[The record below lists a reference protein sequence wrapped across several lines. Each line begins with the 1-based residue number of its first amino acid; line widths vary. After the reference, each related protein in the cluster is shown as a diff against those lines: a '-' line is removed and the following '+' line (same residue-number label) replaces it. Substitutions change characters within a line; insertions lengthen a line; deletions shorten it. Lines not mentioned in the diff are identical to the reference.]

1 MHKLLLIFLFFL
13 TFNIYAQDANE
24 ILKKSEEKIKG
35 IKSSY
40 QEMMIKIVRPKWSKE
55 MIMKGWS
62 MGEDYFAS
70 VVLSPAKE
78 KGIVFLKR
86 ENEVWNYIPSIERT
100 IKLPPSMMMQNWMG
114 TDFTNDDLVQRSS
127 ITDDYTNIII
137 GNEIIDGLD
146 CWLIEL
152 IPNEDA
158 AVVWGKL
165 VMWIDK
171 KDYMQLKTQF
181 FDEYDEMVS
190 IMTGKA
196 IKNFDCKIITQINDG
211 FGNAL
216 IQGIKEVETDFLCI
230 FNADGSFDP
239 KYLKNM
245 SDELSKNG
253 DFIFNSRYEN
263 SGGSDDD
270 TFLTYIGNRLFTFI
284 CNLLF
289 RLDISDVLFT
299 YVMGKTLAFKSLE
312 LKRKDFRFCIE
323 LPVLAKLKKYKLIS
337 RPSYERSRLSGKK
350 KVNEFTD
357 GLLILISILTMFIF
371 RK

>member
-62 MGEDYFAS
+62 IGEDYFVS

-86 ENEVWNYIPSIERT
+86 ENEVWNYIPSIERI

-127 ITDDYTNIII
+127 ITDDYTNTII
-137 GNEIIDGLD
+137 GNETIDGLD
-146 CWLIEL
+146 CWIIEL

-171 KDYMQLKTQF
+171 RDYMQLKTQF

-196 IKNFDCKIITQINDG
+196 IKNFD
-211 FGNAL
+211 
-216 IQGIKEVETDFLCI
+216 
-230 FNADGSFDP
+230 
-239 KYLKNM
+239 
-245 SDELSKNG
+245 
-253 DFIFNSRYEN
+253 
-263 SGGSDDD
+263 
-270 TFLTYIGNRLFTFI
+270 
-284 CNLLF
+284 
-289 RLDISDVLFT
+289 
-299 YVMGKTLAFKSLE
+299 
-312 LKRKDFRFCIE
+312 
-323 LPVLAKLKKYKLIS
+323 
-337 RPSYERSRLSGKK
+337 GKK
-350 KVNEFTD
+350 LPAIIEFVPLDKEGNKTIVERLVWKFDIDINERFF
-357 GLLILISILTMFIF
+357 LPNYMKNL
-371 RK
+371 R

>member
-78 KGIVFLKR
+78 KGVVFLKR

-127 ITDDYTNIII
+127 ITDDYTNTII
-137 GNEIIDGLD
+137 GNETIDGLD
-146 CWLIEL
+146 CWIIEL

-196 IKNFDCKIITQINDG
+196 IKNFD
-211 FGNAL
+211 
-216 IQGIKEVETDFLCI
+216 
-230 FNADGSFDP
+230 
-239 KYLKNM
+239 
-245 SDELSKNG
+245 
-253 DFIFNSRYEN
+253 
-263 SGGSDDD
+263 
-270 TFLTYIGNRLFTFI
+270 
-284 CNLLF
+284 
-289 RLDISDVLFT
+289 
-299 YVMGKTLAFKSLE
+299 
-312 LKRKDFRFCIE
+312 
-323 LPVLAKLKKYKLIS
+323 
-337 RPSYERSRLSGKK
+337 GKK
-350 KVNEFTD
+350 LPAIIEFVPLDKEGNKTIVERLVWKFDIDINERFF
-357 GLLILISILTMFIF
+357 LPNYMKNL
-371 RK
+371 R

>member
-24 ILKKSEEKIKG
+24 ILKKSEEKIIG

-55 MIMKGWS
+55 MTMKGWS
-62 MGEDYFAS
+62 IGEDYFTS

-100 IKLPPSMMMQNWMG
+100 IKIPPSMMMQNWMG

-127 ITDDYTNIII
+127 ITDDYTNTII
-137 GNEIIDGLD
+137 GNETIDGLD
-146 CWLIEL
+146 CWIIEL

-196 IKNFDCKIITQINDG
+196 IKNFD
-211 FGNAL
+211 
-216 IQGIKEVETDFLCI
+216 
-230 FNADGSFDP
+230 
-239 KYLKNM
+239 
-245 SDELSKNG
+245 
-253 DFIFNSRYEN
+253 
-263 SGGSDDD
+263 
-270 TFLTYIGNRLFTFI
+270 
-284 CNLLF
+284 
-289 RLDISDVLFT
+289 
-299 YVMGKTLAFKSLE
+299 
-312 LKRKDFRFCIE
+312 
-323 LPVLAKLKKYKLIS
+323 
-337 RPSYERSRLSGKK
+337 GKK
-350 KVNEFTD
+350 
-357 GLLILISILTMFIF
+357 LPAII
-371 RK
+371 

>member
-62 MGEDYFAS
+62 MGEDYFVS

-86 ENEVWNYIPSIERT
+86 ENEVWNYIPSIERI

-127 ITDDYTNIII
+127 ITDDYTNTII
-137 GNEIIDGLD
+137 GNETIDGLD
-146 CWLIEL
+146 CWIIEL

-171 KDYMQLKTQF
+171 RDYMQLKTQF

-196 IKNFDCKIITQINDG
+196 IKNFD
-211 FGNAL
+211 
-216 IQGIKEVETDFLCI
+216 
-230 FNADGSFDP
+230 
-239 KYLKNM
+239 
-245 SDELSKNG
+245 
-253 DFIFNSRYEN
+253 
-263 SGGSDDD
+263 
-270 TFLTYIGNRLFTFI
+270 
-284 CNLLF
+284 
-289 RLDISDVLFT
+289 
-299 YVMGKTLAFKSLE
+299 
-312 LKRKDFRFCIE
+312 
-323 LPVLAKLKKYKLIS
+323 
-337 RPSYERSRLSGKK
+337 GKK
-350 KVNEFTD
+350 LPAIIEFVPLDKEGNKTIVERLVWKFDIDINERFF
-357 GLLILISILTMFIF
+357 LPNYMKNL
-371 RK
+371 R

>member
-13 TFNIYAQDANE
+13 TFNICAQDANQ
-24 ILKKSEEKIKG
+24 ILKNSEQKIQG

-55 MIMKGWS
+55 MTMKGWS
-62 MGEDYFAS
+62 IGEDYFTS

-78 KGIVFLKR
+78 KGTVFLKR

-127 ITDDYTNIII
+127 ITDDYTNSII

-146 CWLIEL
+146 CWIIEL

-171 KDYMQLKTQF
+171 RDYMQLKTQF
-181 FDEYDEMVS
+181 FDEYDEMTS

-196 IKNFDCKIITQINDG
+196 IKNFD
-211 FGNAL
+211 
-216 IQGIKEVETDFLCI
+216 
-230 FNADGSFDP
+230 
-239 KYLKNM
+239 
-245 SDELSKNG
+245 
-253 DFIFNSRYEN
+253 
-263 SGGSDDD
+263 
-270 TFLTYIGNRLFTFI
+270 
-284 CNLLF
+284 
-289 RLDISDVLFT
+289 
-299 YVMGKTLAFKSLE
+299 
-312 LKRKDFRFCIE
+312 
-323 LPVLAKLKKYKLIS
+323 
-337 RPSYERSRLSGKK
+337 GKK
-350 KVNEFTD
+350 LPAIIEFVPLDKEGNKTIVERLVWKFDIDINERYF
-357 GLLILISILTMFIF
+357 LPNYMKNL
-371 RK
+371 R

>member
-1 MHKLLLIFLFFL
+1 MQKLLLIFLFFL
-13 TFNIYAQDANE
+13 TFNICAQDANQ
-24 ILKKSEEKIKG
+24 ILKNSEEKIQG

-55 MIMKGWS
+55 MTMKGWS
-62 MGEDYFAS
+62 IGEDYFTS

-127 ITDDYTNIII
+127 ITDDYTNTII

-146 CWLIEL
+146 CWIIEL

-165 VMWIDK
+165 MMWIDK
-171 KDYMQLKTQF
+171 RDYMQLKTQF

-196 IKNFDCKIITQINDG
+196 IKNFD
-211 FGNAL
+211 
-216 IQGIKEVETDFLCI
+216 
-230 FNADGSFDP
+230 
-239 KYLKNM
+239 
-245 SDELSKNG
+245 
-253 DFIFNSRYEN
+253 
-263 SGGSDDD
+263 
-270 TFLTYIGNRLFTFI
+270 
-284 CNLLF
+284 
-289 RLDISDVLFT
+289 
-299 YVMGKTLAFKSLE
+299 
-312 LKRKDFRFCIE
+312 
-323 LPVLAKLKKYKLIS
+323 
-337 RPSYERSRLSGKK
+337 GKK
-350 KVNEFTD
+350 LPAIIEFVPLDKEGNKTIVERLVWKFDIDINERFF
-357 GLLILISILTMFIF
+357 LPNYMKNL
-371 RK
+371 R

>member
-55 MIMKGWS
+55 MTMKGWS
-62 MGEDYFAS
+62 IGEDYFVS

-78 KGIVFLKR
+78 KGVVFLKR
-86 ENEVWNYIPSIERT
+86 ENEVWNYIPSIERI

-127 ITDDYTNIII
+127 ITDDYTNTII

-146 CWLIEL
+146 CWIIEL

-171 KDYMQLKTQF
+171 RDYMQLKTQF

-196 IKNFDCKIITQINDG
+196 IKNFD
-211 FGNAL
+211 
-216 IQGIKEVETDFLCI
+216 
-230 FNADGSFDP
+230 
-239 KYLKNM
+239 
-245 SDELSKNG
+245 
-253 DFIFNSRYEN
+253 
-263 SGGSDDD
+263 
-270 TFLTYIGNRLFTFI
+270 
-284 CNLLF
+284 
-289 RLDISDVLFT
+289 
-299 YVMGKTLAFKSLE
+299 
-312 LKRKDFRFCIE
+312 
-323 LPVLAKLKKYKLIS
+323 
-337 RPSYERSRLSGKK
+337 GKK
-350 KVNEFTD
+350 LPAIIEFVPLDKEGNKTIVERLVWKFDIDINERFF
-357 GLLILISILTMFIF
+357 LPNYMKNL
-371 RK
+371 R

>member
-78 KGIVFLKR
+78 KGVVFLKR
-86 ENEVWNYIPSIERT
+86 ENEVWNYIPSIERI

-127 ITDDYTNIII
+127 ITDDYTNTII
-137 GNEIIDGLD
+137 GNETIDGLD
-146 CWLIEL
+146 CWIIEL

-171 KDYMQLKTQF
+171 RDYMQLKTQF

-196 IKNFDCKIITQINDG
+196 IKNFD
-211 FGNAL
+211 
-216 IQGIKEVETDFLCI
+216 
-230 FNADGSFDP
+230 
-239 KYLKNM
+239 
-245 SDELSKNG
+245 
-253 DFIFNSRYEN
+253 
-263 SGGSDDD
+263 
-270 TFLTYIGNRLFTFI
+270 
-284 CNLLF
+284 
-289 RLDISDVLFT
+289 
-299 YVMGKTLAFKSLE
+299 
-312 LKRKDFRFCIE
+312 
-323 LPVLAKLKKYKLIS
+323 
-337 RPSYERSRLSGKK
+337 GKK
-350 KVNEFTD
+350 LPAIIEFVPLDKEGNKTIVERLVWKFDIDINERFF
-357 GLLILISILTMFIF
+357 LPNYMKNL
-371 RK
+371 R

>member
-1 MHKLLLIFLFFL
+1 MHKLLLIFLLFSV
-13 TFNIYAQDANE
+13 FNICAQDANE
-24 ILKKSEEKIKG
+24 ILKKSEEKIIG

-55 MIMKGWS
+55 MTMKGWS
-62 MGEDYFAS
+62 IGEDYFAS

-78 KGIVFLKR
+78 KGTVFLKR

-127 ITDDYTNIII
+127 ITDDYTNTII
-137 GNEIIDGLD
+137 GNETIDGLD
-146 CWLIEL
+146 CWIIEL

-196 IKNFDCKIITQINDG
+196 IKNFD
-211 FGNAL
+211 
-216 IQGIKEVETDFLCI
+216 
-230 FNADGSFDP
+230 
-239 KYLKNM
+239 
-245 SDELSKNG
+245 
-253 DFIFNSRYEN
+253 
-263 SGGSDDD
+263 
-270 TFLTYIGNRLFTFI
+270 
-284 CNLLF
+284 
-289 RLDISDVLFT
+289 
-299 YVMGKTLAFKSLE
+299 
-312 LKRKDFRFCIE
+312 
-323 LPVLAKLKKYKLIS
+323 
-337 RPSYERSRLSGKK
+337 GKK
-350 KVNEFTD
+350 LPAIIEFVPLDKEGNKTIVERLVWKFDIDINERFF
-357 GLLILISILTMFIF
+357 LPNYMKNL
-371 RK
+371 R

>member
-146 CWLIEL
+146 CWIIEL

-196 IKNFDCKIITQINDG
+196 IKNFD
-211 FGNAL
+211 
-216 IQGIKEVETDFLCI
+216 
-230 FNADGSFDP
+230 
-239 KYLKNM
+239 
-245 SDELSKNG
+245 
-253 DFIFNSRYEN
+253 
-263 SGGSDDD
+263 
-270 TFLTYIGNRLFTFI
+270 
-284 CNLLF
+284 
-289 RLDISDVLFT
+289 
-299 YVMGKTLAFKSLE
+299 
-312 LKRKDFRFCIE
+312 
-323 LPVLAKLKKYKLIS
+323 
-337 RPSYERSRLSGKK
+337 GKK
-350 KVNEFTD
+350 LPAIIEFVPLDKEGNKTIVERIVWKFDIDINERFF
-357 GLLILISILTMFIF
+357 LPNYMKNL
-371 RK
+371 R

>member
-86 ENEVWNYIPSIERT
+86 ENEVWNYIPSIERI

-127 ITDDYTNIII
+127 ITDDYTNTII
-137 GNEIIDGLD
+137 GNETIDGLD
-146 CWLIEL
+146 CWIIEL

-171 KDYMQLKTQF
+171 RDYMQLKTQF

-196 IKNFDCKIITQINDG
+196 IKNFD
-211 FGNAL
+211 
-216 IQGIKEVETDFLCI
+216 
-230 FNADGSFDP
+230 
-239 KYLKNM
+239 
-245 SDELSKNG
+245 
-253 DFIFNSRYEN
+253 
-263 SGGSDDD
+263 
-270 TFLTYIGNRLFTFI
+270 
-284 CNLLF
+284 
-289 RLDISDVLFT
+289 
-299 YVMGKTLAFKSLE
+299 
-312 LKRKDFRFCIE
+312 
-323 LPVLAKLKKYKLIS
+323 
-337 RPSYERSRLSGKK
+337 GKK
-350 KVNEFTD
+350 LPAIIEFVPLDKEGNKTIVERLVWKFDIDINERFF
-357 GLLILISILTMFIF
+357 LPNYMKNL
-371 RK
+371 R

>member
-13 TFNIYAQDANE
+13 TFNICAQDANQ
-24 ILKKSEEKIKG
+24 ILKNSEQKIQG

-55 MIMKGWS
+55 MTMKGWS
-62 MGEDYFAS
+62 IGEDYFTS

-78 KGIVFLKR
+78 KGTVFLKR

-127 ITDDYTNIII
+127 ITDDYTNSII

-146 CWLIEL
+146 CWIIEL

-171 KDYMQLKTQF
+171 RDYMQLKTQF
-181 FDEYDEMVS
+181 FDEYDEMTS

-196 IKNFDCKIITQINDG
+196 IKNFD
-211 FGNAL
+211 
-216 IQGIKEVETDFLCI
+216 
-230 FNADGSFDP
+230 
-239 KYLKNM
+239 
-245 SDELSKNG
+245 
-253 DFIFNSRYEN
+253 
-263 SGGSDDD
+263 
-270 TFLTYIGNRLFTFI
+270 
-284 CNLLF
+284 
-289 RLDISDVLFT
+289 
-299 YVMGKTLAFKSLE
+299 
-312 LKRKDFRFCIE
+312 
-323 LPVLAKLKKYKLIS
+323 
-337 RPSYERSRLSGKK
+337 GKK
-350 KVNEFTD
+350 LPAIIEIVPLDKEGNKTIVERLVWKFDIDINERFF
-357 GLLILISILTMFIF
+357 LPNYMKNL
-371 RK
+371 R

>member
-1 MHKLLLIFLFFL
+1 M
-13 TFNIYAQDANE
+13 
-24 ILKKSEEKIKG
+24 ILKLKFCGKIIG

-55 MIMKGWS
+55 MTMKGWS
-62 MGEDYFAS
+62 IGEDYFTS

-100 IKLPPSMMMQNWMG
+100 IKLPPSMMIQNWMG

-127 ITDDYTNIII
+127 ITDDYTNTII
-137 GNEIIDGLD
+137 GNETIDGLD
-146 CWLIEL
+146 CWIIEL

-196 IKNFDCKIITQINDG
+196 INNFD
-211 FGNAL
+211 
-216 IQGIKEVETDFLCI
+216 
-230 FNADGSFDP
+230 
-239 KYLKNM
+239 
-245 SDELSKNG
+245 
-253 DFIFNSRYEN
+253 
-263 SGGSDDD
+263 
-270 TFLTYIGNRLFTFI
+270 
-284 CNLLF
+284 
-289 RLDISDVLFT
+289 
-299 YVMGKTLAFKSLE
+299 
-312 LKRKDFRFCIE
+312 
-323 LPVLAKLKKYKLIS
+323 
-337 RPSYERSRLSGKK
+337 GKK
-350 KVNEFTD
+350 LPAIIEFVPLDKEGNKTIVERLVWKFDIDINERFF
-357 GLLILISILTMFIF
+357 LPNYMKNL
-371 RK
+371 R

>member
-13 TFNIYAQDANE
+13 TFNICAQDANQ
-24 ILKKSEEKIKG
+24 ILKNSEQKIQG

-55 MIMKGWS
+55 MTMKGWS
-62 MGEDYFAS
+62 IGEDYFTS

-78 KGIVFLKR
+78 KGTVFLKR

-127 ITDDYTNIII
+127 ITDDYTNSII

-146 CWLIEL
+146 CWIIEL

-171 KDYMQLKTQF
+171 RDYMQLKTQF
-181 FDEYDEMVS
+181 FDEYDEMTS

-196 IKNFDCKIITQINDG
+196 IKNFDGKKLPAIIEFVPLDKE
-211 FGNAL
+211 GNKT
-216 IQGIKEVETDFLCI
+216 IVERLVWK
-230 FNADGSFDP
+230 FDI
-239 KYLKNM
+239 
-245 SDELSKNG
+245 D
-253 DFIFNSRYEN
+253 INSRGVSVYV
-263 SGGSDDD
+263 SD
-270 TFLTYIGNRLFTFI
+270 
-284 CNLLF
+284 
-289 RLDISDVLFT
+289 
-299 YVMGKTLAFKSLE
+299 
-312 LKRKDFRFCIE
+312 
-323 LPVLAKLKKYKLIS
+323 
-337 RPSYERSRLSGKK
+337 
-350 KVNEFTD
+350 
-357 GLLILISILTMFIF
+357 
-371 RK
+371 

>member
-1 MHKLLLIFLFFL
+1 MYKLLLIFLFFL

-24 ILKKSEEKIKG
+24 ILKKSEEKIIG

-127 ITDDYTNIII
+127 ITDDYTNTII
-137 GNEIIDGLD
+137 GNETIDGLD
-146 CWLIEL
+146 CWIIEL

-196 IKNFDCKIITQINDG
+196 IKNFD
-211 FGNAL
+211 
-216 IQGIKEVETDFLCI
+216 
-230 FNADGSFDP
+230 
-239 KYLKNM
+239 
-245 SDELSKNG
+245 
-253 DFIFNSRYEN
+253 
-263 SGGSDDD
+263 
-270 TFLTYIGNRLFTFI
+270 
-284 CNLLF
+284 
-289 RLDISDVLFT
+289 
-299 YVMGKTLAFKSLE
+299 
-312 LKRKDFRFCIE
+312 
-323 LPVLAKLKKYKLIS
+323 
-337 RPSYERSRLSGKK
+337 GKK
-350 KVNEFTD
+350 LPAIIEFVPLDKEGNKTIVERLVWKFDIDINERFF
-357 GLLILISILTMFIF
+357 LPNYMKNL
-371 RK
+371 R